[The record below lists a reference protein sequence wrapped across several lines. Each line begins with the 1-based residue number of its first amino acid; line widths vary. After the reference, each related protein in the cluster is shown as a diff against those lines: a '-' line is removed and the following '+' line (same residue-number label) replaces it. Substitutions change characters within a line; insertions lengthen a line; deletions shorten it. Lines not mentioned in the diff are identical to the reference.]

1 MAPYVVEFLGT
12 LLLIATIA
20 FSGNP
25 ALIVA
30 AFAFAVGLGTKI
42 SGGHFNPAVSTWA
55 WFSGKLTTPDYGT
68 YVLAQLSAGVLVW
81 IMASMS

>member
-30 AFAFAVGLGTKI
+30 AFAFAVGLGGKI

-55 WFSGKLTTPDYGT
+55 WFAGKLTTPDYGM
-68 YVLAQLSAGVLVW
+68 YVLAQLGAGLLVW
-81 IMASMS
+81 VMASMT